1 MIKEILNNKFIY
13 FRNLLILIND
23 IVILNLSLYSAYYL
37 RVEYFLTIS
46 EIKNVA
52 LISSTIYILLFF
64 TFKIN
69 KQYFRYFS
77 ANSYQL
83 YFKIYIV
90 YGFLFGAFVAFQN
103 HNYIPRSLSLI
114 FPTFFFFILII
125 NRLLI
130 AKFFEYQF
138 LSKQKKAVVFGFNSS
153 NINSLSS
160 YAKILCFIDNKKI
173 NTKRI
178 VNGIKILSSNEFNKS
193 HLKFNYDLI
202 LIENENLFNK
212 CRLNIRD
219 YIFDNGVLVQKIFSN
234 KNEIV
239 TKSYFDFNYFF
250 NRKNKI
256 TALGSLYANKV
267 IMITGAGGSIGSN
280 IVFQL
285 IKYQFKKLILLD
297 NSELNLYNMS
307 NQIPNNLDIEFLLKN
322 FNDKDGIKEIL
333 SKSKVDV
340 IFHAAAYKHVPLIEI
355 NPFSAI
361 KNNFLDTFEFMKL
374 VSSYNISY
382 FCLISSD
389 KAVRP
394 TNIMGASKRLS
405 ELSSKYFNN
414 LSRNKTN
421 FCSVRF
427 GNVINSSGSVMP
439 LFKYKIDNNLP
450 LTLTHK
456 KIIRYFMTI
465 EEAANL
471 VLNTYKISTGGEI
484 FLLDM
489 GEPIK
494 LLDLAKIMIQFSG
507 KKLKK
512 NGLGD
517 IEIKIIG
524 LRKGEKLFEELLVD
538 KKSMKSS
545 INSIYQSL
553 EDDIKINDFK
563 NLHNQIINSF
573 KSNDIKQLKIILNN
587 KSINYKIFN
596 AK

>member
-13 FRNLLILIND
+13 FRYLIILIND

-103 HNYIPRSLSLI
+103 LNYIPRSLSLI

-160 YAKILCFIDNKKI
+160 YAKILCFIDNKQI
-173 NTKRI
+173 NSKRI
-178 VNGIKILSSNEFNKS
+178 YNGIKILSSDEFNNSYNKYD
-193 HLKFNYDLI
+193 FNLI
-202 LIENENLFNK
+202 LIENNNIFNK
-212 CRLNIRD
+212 SRIIIRD
-219 YIFDNGVLVQKIFSN
+219 HIFKNQTLVQKFSSN
-234 KNEIV
+234 KNEII
-239 TKSYFDFNYFF
+239 TKPYFDFNYFF

-256 TALGSLYANKV
+256 TSLGNIYNNKV
-267 IMITGAGGSIGSN
+267 ILITGAGGSIGSN
-280 IVFQL
+280 IVLQL
-285 IKYQFKKLILLD
+285 LKTKFKKLILLD
-297 NSELNLYNMS
+297 NSEYNLYRLS
-307 NQIPNNLDIEFLLKN
+307 NFIPNKSNIDLSLKSYSE
-322 FNDKDGIKEIL
+322 KKEIIEIF
-333 SKSKVDV
+333 SKYKIDI
-340 IFHAAAYKHVPLIEI
+340 IFHAAAYKHVPLIEA

-361 KNNFLDTFEFMKL
+361 KNNFLDTYEFMKL
-374 VSSYNISY
+374 VTLYNISF

-405 ELSSKYFNN
+405 EIALKYIDSLPNHN
-414 LSRNKTN
+414 TN

-439 LFKYKIDNNLP
+439 LFKNQIDNNLP
-450 LTLTHK
+450 LTLTNK

-471 VLNTYKISTGGEI
+471 VLNTYKISKGGEI

-494 LLDLAKIMIQFSG
+494 LYDLAKIMIQFSG
-507 KKLKK
+507 KRLKK
-512 NGLGD
+512 NELGD
-517 IEIKIIG
+517 IEIKTIG

-538 KKSMKSS
+538 KKSIKSS
-545 INSIYQSL
+545 IKSIYQSL
-553 EDDIKINDFK
+553 EDEISNNAFK
-563 NLHNQIINSF
+563 NLYNQIINSYE
-573 KSNDIKQLKIILNN
+573 SNDFKQLKVILKNRC
-587 KSINYKIFN
+587 INYKIQ
-596 AK
+596 K